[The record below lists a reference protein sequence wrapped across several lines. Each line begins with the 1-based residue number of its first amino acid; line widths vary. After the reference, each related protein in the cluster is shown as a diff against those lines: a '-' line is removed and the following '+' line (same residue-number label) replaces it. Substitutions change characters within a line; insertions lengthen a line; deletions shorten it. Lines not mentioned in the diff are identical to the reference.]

1 MIQII
6 ISFLCCF
13 PIFRIDILPLPNY
26 EKTMLKNYFKIALR
40 NLWKNKSYTSI
51 NIIGLS
57 IAFGCATLLFLT
69 AYFEFTYDDFQ
80 ANKDRIFKTYFKINR
95 PDKTD
100 YQANLSTPFTPAL
113 KADFSGEVKYATR
126 IVGDGVQIVQGD
138 KTIDEQVSYV
148 DADFLKMFS
157 FKMLKGNPDV
167 ALNDLR
173 SVVLNE
179 GVAEK
184 IFDKADPI
192 GKTIKM
198 NFGGRIENF
207 VVTGVMEKAP
217 RNSSI
222 ENYMLMRFENNPEY
236 QQTKDQWDSDY
247 HDVYIQLA
255 DKVDYLSFEKR
266 LKPFTEKYYKGNI
279 EQLKKDGAKPDE
291 RGEVRSTRLLP
302 LPEMHFNKQAGG
314 GYSVDIAY
322 PYILLIISGLVLL
335 IACIN
340 FINLSIARSMTR
352 AKEVGMRKA
361 LGALKAQIV
370 GQFWGEAFIICI
382 LAFSMGC
389 ILATSLMPQY
399 NTLFRSSLTID
410 NLLNP
415 VVGILLLISL
425 LVITL
430 IAGGYPALVVAKFN
444 TAEVLKGKIKVS
456 SRSGGIR
463 SALIVAQFSIAI
475 LLISCTLVIWKQID
489 YLQNKPLGFDETQV
503 ISIPVGNEIQG
514 GKVLDFIRN
523 KLANESKIVSISGAD
538 INIGRGKDGSG
549 YKSVYGFEMEGKSY
563 RTNGLNIDY
572 DYVKTLGLTLV
583 AGRDFSREFPSDK
596 ERACVVNETM
606 VKQLGFKDPIGKR
619 IALGDSLGKTIVGVV
634 KDYHFESLRN
644 KIEAMTYFLQ
654 GDFGISYI
662 FIKIIPETP
671 KTTIELIGKAYKEI
685 APKSEFR
692 PSFLD
697 ENTNNQYKRE
707 ERMSQIVMSA
717 AVLTIILSCMGLFA
731 IALMMMAQRTK
742 EIGIR
747 KVLGASVPNLVVL
760 LSKEFVVLVLIA
772 ILIATPIGYY
782 LMNKWV
788 QDFAYRTDITWW
800 VFGIAGVVA
809 LLIALFT
816 VSYQSIR
823 AALMNPIKSL
833 KSE

>member
-1 MIQII
+1 
-6 ISFLCCF
+6 
-13 PIFRIDILPLPNY
+13 
-26 EKTMLKNYFKIALR
+26 MLKNYFKIALR

-57 IAFGCATLLFLT
+57 IAFGCAILLFLT

-80 ANKDRIFKTYFKINR
+80 ANKDRIFRTYFKINQ
-95 PDKTD
+95 PEKIE
-100 YQANLSTPFTPAL
+100 YQSNLSTPLTPAL
-113 KADFSGEVKYATR
+113 KSDFNAEIKYATR
-126 IVGDGVQIVQGD
+126 IVSSGVQIVQD
-138 KTIDEQVSYV
+138 EKTIDEDIRYV

-157 FKMLKGNPDV
+157 FKMLKGNADV

-179 GVAEK
+179 EVAEK

-192 GKTIKM
+192 GKTVKL
-198 NFGGRIENF
+198 NFGGRIESF

-217 RNSSI
+217 KNSSI
-222 ENYMLMRFENNPEY
+222 ENDMLMRFENNPEY
-236 QQTKDQWDSDY
+236 KDSKEKWDSNY
-247 HDVYIQLA
+247 HDVYVQLA
-255 DKVDYLSFEKR
+255 DKVDYLSFERR
-266 LKPFTEKYYKGNI
+266 LKSFTEKYYKGSI

-291 RGEVRSTRLLP
+291 RGEVRSLRLLP
-302 LPEMHFNKQAGG
+302 MPEMHFNKQAGG
-314 GYSVDIAY
+314 SRSIDITY
-322 PYILLIISGLVLL
+322 PYILLVISGLVLL

-382 LAFSMGC
+382 VAFGIGST
-389 ILATSLMPQY
+389 LATTLMPQY
-399 NTLFRSSLTID
+399 NTLFRSNLTSD

-415 VVGILLLISL
+415 IVGILLLISFL
-425 LVITL
+425 IITL
-430 IAGGYPALVVAKFN
+430 IAGGYPALAVAKFN
-444 TAEVLKGKIKVS
+444 TVEVLKGKVKVS

-475 LLISCTLVIWKQID
+475 LLISCTLIIWKQIN
-489 YLQNKPLGFDETQV
+489 YLRNQPLGFDQTQI
-503 ISIPVGNEIQG
+503 ISIPVGNEVQG
-514 GKVLDFIRN
+514 SKVLDFMRN
-523 KLANESKIVSISGAD
+523 KLANESHIVSITGAD

-549 YKSVYGFEMEGKSY
+549 YKSVYSFEMEGKTY
-563 RTNGLNIDY
+563 RTNGLSIDY

-583 AGRDFSREFPSDK
+583 AGREFSREFPSDK
-596 ERACVVNETM
+596 DRACIVNETM
-606 VKQLGFKDPIGKR
+606 VKHLGYKDPIGKKV
-619 IALGDSLGKTIVGVV
+619 ALGDSIGKTIVGVV
-634 KDYHFESLRN
+634 KDYHFESLKN
-644 KIEAMTYFLQ
+644 KIEAITFLYQ
-654 GDFGISYI
+654 GDFGVNYI
-662 FIKIIPETP
+662 FVKLTPETP
-671 KTTIELIGKAYKEI
+671 KTTIDLIGKVYKEI
-685 APKSEFR
+685 APKSEYM

-697 ENTNNQYKRE
+697 ENTDNQYKKE

-747 KVLGASVPNLVVL
+747 KVLGASVPNLVAL
-760 LSKEFVVLVLIA
+760 LSREFVVLVLIA
-772 ILIATPIGYY
+772 ILIASPLAYY
-782 LMNKWV
+782 LMDKWV
-788 QDFAYRTDITWW
+788 QDFAYRTDISWW
-800 VFGIAGVVA
+800 VFGLAGAVA

-823 AALMNPIKSL
+823 AALMNPVRSL